1 MTGTALT
8 HQHTTERHA
17 RRATFTVAGDG
28 TDATGP
34 SGRFAADL
42 VVLTWA
48 ADALGGVWEFASVA
62 LRGPKYRA
70 DGKLGSRDASMYYTE
85 HDLATAPDW
94 VQQLVL
100 TETKALVNP

>member
-1 MTGTALT
+1 MTGPALT

-28 TDATGP
+28 TDLTGP

-48 ADALGGVWEFASVA
+48 ADAL
-62 LRGPKYRA
+62 
-70 DGKLGSRDASMYYTE
+70 
-85 HDLATAPDW
+85 
-94 VQQLVL
+94 
-100 TETKALVNP
+100 ALVNP